1 MADSKLT
8 ALTETTTP
16 AANDVLYIVTDT
28 GGTPTSKK
36 IKYSNLATGGG
47 TVDSVVAGT
56 NVSVDNTDPQN
67 PIVSATDTTDHAALS
82 NLSWVD
88 SGHTGTAKRVAAFGA
103 GGAAELAQ
111 TTGNN
116 AKLVSGTEGT
126 NGNLVEWDANGDAVD
141 SGIAAS
147 DVLTAIP
154 AEEEIVGTAIYDAT
168 LTGTENL
175 DLSTFTALYGILTGN
190 TTITVTNTPAS
201 GESFVRSLKIVSTAT
216 ESLTLPVGWNVT
228 GTYSADTTVN
238 DIQIEFSNFP
248 TVGLIV
254 KAYINQFS

>member
-1 MADSKLT
+1 MANEKLT
-8 ALTETTTP
+8 ALTATTTP
-16 AANDVLYIVTDT
+16 AADDELYIVQDT
-28 GGTPTSKK
+28 ATTPVSKK
-36 IKYSNLATGGG
+36 IAYSDL
-47 TVDSVVAGT
+47 VPVVPEQ
-56 NVSVDNTDPQN
+56 D
-67 PIVSATDTTDHAALS
+67 
-82 NLSWVD
+82 
-88 SGHTGTAKRVAAFGA
+88 
-103 GGAAELAQ
+103 
-111 TTGNN
+111 
-116 AKLVSGTEGT
+116 
-126 NGNLVEWDANGDAVD
+126 
-141 SGIAAS
+141 
-147 DVLTAIP
+147 
-154 AEEEIVGTAIYDAT
+154 IVGTAIYDAT